1 MLVDGEWQAVEE
13 EAEPELVAIEVH
25 RNGTR
30 GTVETTAGKV
40 APTKL
45 PTRSARSHRGPNGT
59 ALQMV
64 IDDVTNGICSFALS

>member
-1 MLVDGEWQAVEE
+1 MDEEWQAVVE

-30 GTVETTAGKV
+30 VTVETTAGKV
-40 APTKL
+40 ATTKL
-45 PTRSARSHRGPNGT
+45 PTRSARSYRGPNGT

-64 IDDVTNGICSFALS
+64 IDDVTNGICSFASS